1 MASSWELIKQGAEA
15 KVYRGKFY
23 GAPAILKE
31 RFHKKYR
38 VPSLDK
44 KLSSR
49 RTSQEARSMS
59 RCLKLGVRAPAVY
72 HVDLEKRHIYMEDV
86 TLGLV
91 LKEYLNRLDPVSH
104 SDALENVMKTV
115 GGVIAAIH
123 DGDLI
128 HGDLTTSNM
137 IYDETESNLTLID
150 FGLSFV
156 SSLAEDKGV
165 DLYVLERALLS
176 THPDTERLFII
187 LLDSYRAAS
196 KNGDSVI
203 AKLDEVRMRG
213 RKRLM
218 VG

>member
-1 MASSWELIKQGAEA
+1 MEE
-15 KVYRGKFY
+15 V
-23 GAPAILKE
+23 
-31 RFHKKYR
+31 
-38 VPSLDK
+38 
-44 KLSSR
+44 
-49 RTSQEARSMS
+49 TS
-59 RCLKLGVRAPAVY
+59 
-72 HVDLEKRHIYMEDV
+72 
-86 TLGLV
+86 GLV

-115 GGVIAAIH
+115 GGVIAMIH

-176 THPDTERLFII
+176 THPDTERLFKI
-187 LLDSYRAAS
+187 LLDTYRVAS